1 MSQQIID
8 SESVLPDCKSSEDL
22 SENEDATIMDGSNV
36 ENETLSNNM
45 REKVNYDNYIDELLA
60 SDSDNDINEIDSDNV
75 TSNDI
80 QNKEIENYEI
90 LKSDSNLIENKILK
104 IENGKMKKEDVDNYD
119 TNILSNDET
128 NNLIDFKVAAN
139 QTIKSDID
147 LNISNNPIEENVKI
161 EPEEIEIVDIDE
173 SPNYVNALYNASVQ
187 DAVRYFSG
195 I

>member
-1 MSQQIID
+1 
-8 SESVLPDCKSSEDL
+8 
-22 SENEDATIMDGSNV
+22 
-36 ENETLSNNM
+36 M
-45 REKVNYDNYIDELLA
+45 REKVNYDDYIDELLA
-60 SDSDNDINEIDSDNV
+60 SDSDNDINEIGSDNV

-80 QNKEIENYEI
+80 QNKKIENYEI
-90 LKSDSNLIENKILK
+90 LKSDSNLIENKIIK

-119 TNILSNDET
+119 TNSLSNDET

-139 QTIKSDID
+139 QKIKSDID
-147 LNISNNPIEENVKI
+147 LNISNNPVEENVKI